1 MARLIPE
8 ITKVILVVRRNS
20 NKAISVKR
28 AGSVEA
34 AGQFGRRVLDHFLD
48 HFRIADGPAR
58 M

>member
-8 ITKVILVVRRNS
+8 ITKVILGVRRNS

-28 AGSVEA
+28 ADGVEA
-34 AGQFGRRVLDHFLD
+34 AGQFGRRVLDHF
-48 HFRIADGPAR
+48 RIADGPAR